1 MEFPKAFRNERLLFL
16 KKSRLLA
23 ALEKE
28 ITLLRKRKP
37 KRQGS
42 RSQTGKHLP
51 QRRPMPFQRV
61 NRSWQQQQLCRR
73 KGEFTWHMCLFP
85 RI

>member
-1 MEFPKAFRNERLLFL
+1 MSKNIRNHSSAAHAPES
-16 KKSRLLA
+16 KSR
-23 ALEKE
+23 KRHNV
-28 ITLLRKRKP
+28 LRKRKP

-51 QRRPMPFQRV
+51 QRRPMPFQTV
-61 NRSWQQQQLCRR
+61 NRSWQQQNLCRR

-85 RI
+85 RT

>member
-1 MEFPKAFRNERLLFL
+1 MSKNIRNQSSAARACGD
-16 KKSRLLA
+16 SRM
-23 ALEKE
+23 KRHNV
-28 ITLLRKRKP
+28 LRKRKP

-51 QRRPMPFQRV
+51 QRRPMPFQSV
-61 NRSWQQQQLCRR
+61 HRSWQQQNLCRR

-85 RI
+85 RT

>member
-1 MEFPKAFRNERLLFL
+1 MSKNTRNHSSAVHVPDSQ
-16 KKSRLLA
+16 SR
-23 ALEKE
+23 KQHSV
-28 ITLLRKRKP
+28 LRKRKP

-42 RSQTGKHLP
+42 RNQTGKHLP

-61 NRSWQQQQLCRR
+61 NRSWQQQHLCRR
-73 KGEFTWHMCLFP
+73 IGEFTWHMCLFP

>member
-1 MEFPKAFRNERLLFL
+1 MSYNRNHSSAAHTPESQ
-16 KKSRLLA
+16 SR
-23 ALEKE
+23 KRHNV
-28 ITLLRKRKP
+28 LRKRKP

-51 QRRPMPFQRV
+51 QRRPMPFQPV
-61 NRSWQQQQLCRR
+61 HRSWQQQNLRRR
-73 KGEFTWHMCLFP
+73 KGESSWHMCLFP